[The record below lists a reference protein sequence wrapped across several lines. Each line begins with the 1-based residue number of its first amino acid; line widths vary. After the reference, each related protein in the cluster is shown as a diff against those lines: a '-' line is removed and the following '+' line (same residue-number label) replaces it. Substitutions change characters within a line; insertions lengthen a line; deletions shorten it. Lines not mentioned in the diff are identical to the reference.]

1 MNQSNSRQC
10 KSIDSFQRGKKIY
23 GIMQYILQRNPVKSE
38 VLVTS
43 TRKFRVKQKY
53 LRYHWALLISTCI
66 FCILELLWV
75 KYFNPLQDN
84 VPFRF
89 EVIYVIVTTKVPN
102 ELAFSWLLKIF
113 AVLLI
118 SNKTSN
124 HYLLLYDYKAQAVQK
139 QGFSKGFDSNQP
151 SKKDKRKN

>member
-1 MNQSNSRQC
+1 
-10 KSIDSFQRGKKIY
+10 
-23 GIMQYILQRNPVKSE
+23 MQYILLRNPVKSK

-43 TRKFRVKQKY
+43 TRKFRVKQKQESEN
-53 LRYHWALLISTCI
+53 LRYHWVLLISTCI

-89 EVIYVIVTTKVPN
+89 EVIYIIVTTKVPN

-118 SNKTSN
+118 SSKTSN
-124 HYLLLYDYKAQAVQK
+124 HYLLLYGYKALFK
-139 QGFSKGFDSNQP
+139 QGSSKRLDSNQS